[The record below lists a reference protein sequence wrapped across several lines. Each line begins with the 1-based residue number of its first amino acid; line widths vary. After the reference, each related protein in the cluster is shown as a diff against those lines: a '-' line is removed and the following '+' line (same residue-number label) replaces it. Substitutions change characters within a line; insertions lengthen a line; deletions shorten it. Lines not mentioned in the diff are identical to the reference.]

1 MKTIIN
7 IVASGIIASWIAFF
21 AVFSIQNITAVSL
34 QFLFLKSIDIPIG
47 VLLAFL
53 FGIGIVIGSILPL
66 FLPRSNKNKSSSR
79 TRSIEADDPLE
90 NWQ

>member
-66 FLPRSNKNKSSSR
+66 FLPRSSDNSR
-79 TRSIEADDPLE
+79 R
-90 NWQ
+90 